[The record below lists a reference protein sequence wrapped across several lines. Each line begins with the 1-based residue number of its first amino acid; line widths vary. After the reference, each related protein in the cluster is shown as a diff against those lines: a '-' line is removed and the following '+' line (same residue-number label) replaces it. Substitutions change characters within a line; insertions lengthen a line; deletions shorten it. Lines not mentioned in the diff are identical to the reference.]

1 MEITSVSVQKEQKDN
16 SRMIGYAEIVF
27 DNCLKVNGIRI
38 IKGNTRIF
46 AAMPNKKLQDGKYK
60 DYVHPINSELR
71 RKIDDAEEEAY
82 NKAE

>member
-27 DNCLKVNGIRI
+27 DNCLKVNDIRI

-71 RKIDDAEEEAY
+71 RKIDDAVEEAY

>member
-60 DYVHPINSELR
+60 DYVHSINSELR
-71 RKIDDAEEEAY
+71 RKIDDAVEEAY

>member
-1 MEITSVSVQKEQKDN
+1 MEITSISIKKENHDN
-16 SRMIGYAEIVF
+16 SRMIGYAEIIF
-27 DNCLKVNGIRI
+27 DDCLKVNGIRI

-60 DYVHPINSELR
+60 DYVHPINAELR
-71 RKIDDAEEEAY
+71 KKIDDAVEEAY

>member
-16 SRMIGYAEIVF
+16 SRLIGYAEIVF

-71 RKIDDAEEEAY
+71 RKIDDSIEEAY

>member
-46 AAMPNKKLQDGKYK
+46 AAMQNKKLKDGKYK

-71 RKIDDAEEEAY
+71 RKIDDAVEEAY